1 MTLETPPGN
10 SDSQNRPPPP
20 LHAYNVNGSK
30 TSSSQNGYSPDW
42 SLEHRGLSEGKSNEV
57 WMEQWRHLTEMVCWP
72 DVSSADLQPSE
83 SCSHADSPYRFIPPF
98 LAPGFVPCGTQYRVV
113 EMNFVS
119 LPLEQSIFTRNLT
132 TTDGLQGP
140 RPLWH
145 LGNPVFLNV
154 QTISTTLCFLAGIP
168 AATFSAR
175 RMGHCCVLL

>member
-42 SLEHRGLSEGKSNEV
+42 SLGHRGLSEGKSNEV

-119 LPLEQSIFTRNLT
+119 LPLEQSIFTEEIW
-132 TTDGLQGP
+132 Q
-140 RPLWH
+140 PLMDCKVHALSGTWA
-145 LGNPVFLNV
+145 
-154 QTISTTLCFLAGIP
+154 TL
-168 AATFSAR
+168 SS
-175 RMGHCCVLL
+175 